1 MGDGYRHLKKV
12 VECIENRQYY
22 ENDFSNSDVEYAKRE
37 LAAICQAL
45 TTVPAF
51 VQVDLL
57 KFLDLAESRKP
68 QELIRFKKQ
77 HEIMPRYLTVVKDF
91 EQSLESRARPS
102 NGSVHGSHRGS
113 AKPSEI
119 GPNPEHKGSAKSMTS
134 KTSNEMA
141 RKDMEINELKNRLSK
156 VAGEKLRSNNPS
168 IADLSDINRPTKL
181 AEYFKELYDNE
192 WTNAYDVL
200 HKKWQL
206 RNEEDIVKK
215 LGKMLKMAYE
225 FCLEEARK
233 HREKIR
239 ETLVYPVGIHLTLNA
254 SVEPNV
260 EEKLRPKV
268 RQIQRETG
276 VYAIPA
282 IQEMFQQHHEKE
294 IKMNDWDESREIM
307 TYIKSCVQICW
318 LFAIQDPAM
327 QLWWPKEQS
336 KIDED
341 VKEFTKRGT
350 VISYV
355 VWPTLYLHRNGPLMS
370 KGVVQPV

>member
-1 MGDGYRHLKKV
+1 MEDKYRHLKKV
-12 VECIENRQYY
+12 VDCIENRSYY
-22 ENDFSNSDVEYAKRE
+22 ASDFSDSDVEYAKRE
-37 LAAICQAL
+37 LAAICHSL
-45 TTVPAF
+45 SSIPAYI
-51 VQVDLL
+51 QVDLL

-77 HEIMPRYLTVVKDF
+77 HEIMPRYLTVLSEF
-91 EQSLESRARPS
+91 EKSLEPRVKTSDER
-102 NGSVHGSHRGS
+102 VHSS
-113 AKPSEI
+113 Q
-119 GPNPEHKGSAKSMTS
+119 KGSAKSSEARPNPEYKGSAKSTAS

-141 RKDMEINELKNRLSK
+141 RKDIEINELKNRLSK
-156 VAGEKLRSNNPS
+156 VAGEKLRDNNPS

-192 WTNAYDVL
+192 WTSAYDVL

-260 EEKLRPKV
+260 EEKLRPKI

-282 IQEMFQQHHEKE
+282 IQEMFQQDHERE
-294 IKMNDWDESREIM
+294 IKMNDWDESPEIM
-307 TYIKSCVQICW
+307 TYIKNCVRICW
-318 LFAIQDPAM
+318 LFAIQDPPM

-336 KIDED
+336 KIDEH
-341 VKEFTKRGT
+341 VNEFTKRGT
-350 VISYV
+350 TISYV